1 RLDAMQVERRLMA
14 QNRVA
19 LEAAQDR
26 ALAFERAFSNSAA
39 PAHTAIYGAGVGPA
53 DPTPSVSGFA
63 ALQGRL
69 PFPLTGRTEVRE
81 AQRRAASGPAMEML
95 AASGSTVRAVYPG
108 TVAFAD
114 EYADYGKSIIL
125 DHGDGYFTVSAN
137 LASILVEV
145 GEDVGSGAAL

>member
-1 RLDAMQVERRLMA
+1 LLPASSGIDGLLEHAARVERLKRALDRDLQLGRQLADLELRLRKKRSDLQDRLDAMQVERRLMA

-63 ALQGRL
+63 
-69 PFPLTGRTEVRE
+69 
-81 AQRRAASGPAMEML
+81 
-95 AASGSTVRAVYPG
+95 
-108 TVAFAD
+108 
-114 EYADYGKSIIL
+114 
-125 DHGDGYFTVSAN
+125 
-137 LASILVEV
+137 
-145 GEDVGSGAAL
+145 